1 MTSSEQTNPVLI
13 FSGDFHRA
21 AVIKNM
27 LENHGIYVFMQNEHM
42 GSIAPFQVA
51 SGGFNPVRLIISG
64 QDEGEAKRILEGFDE
79 AAFDSTEDEI

>member
-1 MTSSEQTNPVLI
+1 MTQSEETKPTVI

-51 SGGFNPVRLIISG
+51 SGGFNPVKLIISG
-64 QDEGEAKRILEGFDE
+64 HDEEEAKRLLAGFDE
-79 AAFDSTEDEI
+79 QGFEDNENE

>member
-1 MTSSEQTNPVLI
+1 MAQPEQSKPTII

-27 LENHGIYVFMQNEHM
+27 LENHGIYVFIQNEHM

-64 QDEGEAKRILEGFDE
+64 HDEEEAQRLLDGFDA
-79 AAFDSTEDEI
+79 AAFDNQDEN

>member
-1 MTSSEQTNPVLI
+1 MTQPEQTKPIVI

-51 SGGFNPVRLIISG
+51 SGGFNPVKLIISG
-64 QDEGEAKRILEGFDE
+64 HDEEEAKRLLEGFND
-79 AAFDSTEDEI
+79 AAFDNEDNL

>member
-1 MTSSEQTNPVLI
+1 MTQQEQSRPIVI

-51 SGGFNPVRLIISG
+51 SGGFNPVKLIISG
-64 QDEGEAKRILEGFDE
+64 HDEEEAKKLLENFDR
-79 AAFDSTEDEI
+79 DGTEGIE

>member
-1 MTSSEQTNPVLI
+1 MTPSDQTKSIVI

-27 LENHGIYVFMQNEHM
+27 LENQGIYVFMQNEHM

-51 SGGFNPVRLIISG
+51 SGGFNPVKLIISG
-64 QDEGEAKRILEGFDE
+64 HDEEEAKKLLENFDQ
-79 AAFDSTEDEI
+79 DSTEDME

>member
-1 MTSSEQTNPVLI
+1 MTQSEETQPVVI

-51 SGGFNPVRLIISG
+51 SGGFNPVKLIISG
-64 QDEGEAKRILEGFDE
+64 HDEEEAKKLLENFDL
-79 AAFDSTEDEI
+79 DGTEDME

>member
-1 MTSSEQTNPVLI
+1 MTQPEQSKPIVI

-64 QDEGEAKRILEGFDE
+64 HDEEEAKRLLEGFDD
-79 AAFDSTEDEI
+79 ASDNSDEN

>member
-1 MTSSEQTNPVLI
+1 MTPSEQTTPIVI

-42 GSIAPFQVA
+42 GSIAPWQVA
-51 SGGFNPVRLIISG
+51 SGGMNPVRLIISS
-64 QDEGEAKRILEGFDE
+64 QDQEEAHRLLEAFDE
-79 AAFDSTEDEI
+79 AAIDSDEDEN

>member
-1 MTSSEQTNPVLI
+1 MTKSDQTKPIVI

-27 LENHGIYVFMQNEHM
+27 LENHGIYVFMENEHM

-51 SGGFNPVRLIISG
+51 SGGFNPVKLIISG
-64 QDEGEAKRILEGFDE
+64 HDEQEAKRLLEDFDRG
-79 AAFDSTEDEI
+79 DSENVE

>member
-1 MTSSEQTNPVLI
+1 MTQPDQTKPIVI

-51 SGGFNPVRLIISG
+51 SGGFNPVKLIISG
-64 QDEGEAKRILEGFDE
+64 HDEEDAKKLLENFDQDTTQDME
-79 AAFDSTEDEI
+79 

>member
-1 MTSSEQTNPVLI
+1 MPQSEQTKPTII

-64 QDEGEAKRILEGFDE
+64 HDEEEAKKLLESFDLDKTDDME
-79 AAFDSTEDEI
+79 

>member
-1 MTSSEQTNPVLI
+1 MSQPEQTKPTVI

-42 GSIAPFQVA
+42 GSIAPWQVA
-51 SGGFNPVRLIISG
+51 SAGFNPVKLIISA
-64 QDEGEAKRILEGFDE
+64 QDEEEAKRLLESFNDT
-79 AAFDSTEDEI
+79 AFDTEQED

>member
-1 MTSSEQTNPVLI
+1 MDSSEQTKPVLI

-51 SGGFNPVRLIISG
+51 SGGFNPVKLIISG
-64 QDEGEAKRILEGFDE
+64 HDEEEAKKLLENFDQGG
-79 AAFDSTEDEI
+79 TEDME